1 MVNLEIQQQIDT
13 DKIYITQEDTL
24 DRLDKLLTSRYPDFS
39 RTYFQNLI
47 DKGSVL
53 LNGERIKK
61 RIIPKYGDEV
71 QIFFEHPSEI
81 KLEPEDI
88 PLEILFEDEHILVVN
103 KQADFVVH
111 PGAGNPNHT
120 FVNALLHHCKNL
132 PALDDSIRPG
142 IVHRL
147 DKDTTGVLIAAKT
160 KLAHTRLMQTFAN
173 RRNITKLYLAIC
185 VGNPKEQTVS
195 LSIGRDKVNRK
206 EMTTLLEGGKE
217 AITHV
222 KTLAYDDS
230 LSFVL
235 LRPVTGRTHQLRVH
249 LKSLSTPILGDQVYG
264 SKKANDKYQI
274 QRQLLHAYK
283 LSLPHPIHKTPME
296 FVANLPLD
304 FKERLEKSFLEASDS
319 KNFCEI

>member
-1 MVNLEIQQQIDT
+1 VDNLKIQNQIDT
-13 DKIYITQEDTL
+13 DKIYITQEDSL
-24 DRLDKLLTSRYPDFS
+24 DRLDKLLALRYPDFS

-61 RIIPKYGDEV
+61 RIVPKYGDEV
-71 QIFFEHPSEI
+71 SIIFEHPPEI
-81 KLEPEDI
+81 SLEPEDI
-88 PLEILFEDEHILVVN
+88 PLDILFEDEHILVVN
-103 KQADFVVH
+103 KQANFVVH

-132 PALDDSIRPG
+132 SVIDDSIRPG

-185 VGNPKEQTVS
+185 VGNPKDQTVS
-195 LSIGRDKVNRK
+195 LSIGRDPKNRK
-206 EMTTLLEGGKE
+206 EMATLSEGGKE

-222 KTLAYDDS
+222 KTLGVNDT

-249 LKSLSTPILGDQVYG
+249 LKSLNTPILGDQVYG
-264 SKKANDKYQI
+264 IKKANEKHKES
-274 QRQLLHAYK
+274 RQLLHAYK
-283 LSLPHPIHKTPME
+283 LCLPHPIHKTPME
-296 FVANLPLD
+296 FVANLPQD
-304 FKERLEKSFLEASDS
+304 FRQRLEKSFLEVSEDKS
-319 KNFCEI
+319 FCTL